1 MRRVDSFSEYKACS
15 VSGAIPNITCF
26 YFLSAPLDRL
36 RRPEPQRSRSRVRN
50 GRPDG
55 CFLLCGALRLLY
67 GPGTRRQTGRRPAIN
82 WARIKTQRGNAF
94 NVWLPFT
101 HQSVRQY
108 QNLESPDQ
116 SVTEAEKAAAAIS
129 RPDRMIQPLTQSTQ
143 AKQQLGFG
151 DRFHTAFLLKT
162 AAAEREYFIA

>member
-36 RRPEPQRSRSRVRN
+36 RRPEPQRSRQGSET
-50 GRPDG
+50 DALTAAFY
-55 CFLLCGALRLLY
+55 CAGALRLLFMVPVR
-67 GPGTRRQTGRRPAIN
+67 GDKQGDGGDKLGQD
-82 WARIKTQRGNAF
+82 KDQRGNAF

-143 AKQQLGFG
+143 ASSSLGLVT
-151 DRFHTAFLLKT
+151 D
-162 AAAEREYFIA
+162 FIRRSS

>member
-36 RRPEPQRSRSRVRN
+36 RRPEPQRSRQGSET
-50 GRPDG
+50 DALTAAFY
-55 CFLLCGALRLLY
+55 CAGALRLLFMV
-67 GPGTRRQTGRRPAIN
+67 PV
-82 WARIKTQRGNAF
+82 RGDKQGDGGDKLGQDKDPEGKCVQCLA
-94 NVWLPFT
+94 
-101 HQSVRQY
+101 SVHAPIGQAVP
-108 QNLESPDQ
+108 NLESPDQ

-143 AKQQLGFG
+143 ASSSLGLVT
-151 DRFHTAFLLKT
+151 D
-162 AAAEREYFIA
+162 FIRRSS